1 MNRYEK
7 IAWFN
12 LAVISV
18 SILLFLTVFFTFRT
32 SYPLNRSIKISFAAF
47 GFMGFLGLG
56 PTLFKKKRGEQD
68 NTIINGSDGHDT
80 LRYDAELDERDI
92 LIQRRAQ
99 LHGFSAFWIIL
110 VFSVMIA
117 WVFLRFI
124 SPDGT
129 GTGPMSVTIDVD
141 MIPLILI
148 PGFIIL
154 MLASSLST
162 IIQYRS
168 IAFGDNVYETGAG
181 PGRKT
186 IAYLLVFSLSFIAF
200 SIFLVS
206 HADWMFAVKFLMLN
220 FASIHIIIRSLRY
233 NPSGNYSEGDF
244 RVLKIAEWT
253 VSSLFIVFYIASIG
267 AIVMHYMEYGSLSF
281 IVPQLFILGFGT
293 LVFLLS
299 ILKYGN
305 KHHKERR
312 HE

>member
-12 LAVISV
+12 LALISV
-18 SILLFLTVFFTFRT
+18 SVVLCLTLYFSTNT
-32 SYPLNRSIKISFAAF
+32 SYPLTISLKISWAAF
-47 GFMGFLGLG
+47 ALLGFIGLG
-56 PTLFKKKRGEQD
+56 PTLFKKRSGPDSK
-68 NTIINGSDGHDT
+68 IIDRRDGHDT
-80 LRYDAELDERDI
+80 LLYDAELDERDM
-92 LIQRRAQ
+92 LIQRRAY
-99 LHGFSAFWIIL
+99 LHGFSAFWVIL

-129 GTGPMSVTIDVD
+129 GAGPISVTIDVD
-141 MIPLILI
+141 MFPLMIV
-148 PGFIIL
+148 PGFITV
-154 MLASSLST
+154 MLAMSLST

-186 IAYLLVFSLSFIAF
+186 IAYMLVFSLSFIAF
-200 SIFLVS
+200 SIFMVS
-206 HADWMFAVKFLMLN
+206 HTDWMFAVRFLMLVL
-220 FASIHIIIRSLRY
+220 ASVHLSIRSLRY

-244 RVLKIAEWT
+244 LVLKIAEWT
-253 VSSLFIVFYIASIG
+253 ACSLFIVFYLASIASIVIQYLESG
-267 AIVMHYMEYGSLSF
+267 TLSV
-281 IVPQLFILGFGT
+281 IVPRLFILGSGT

-305 KHHKERR
+305 KHQMERR